1 MQRTIV
7 SHVHMWN
14 LRHLLNP
21 NSRYLYQ
28 ALYFVIRCI
37 LVTVYRYVHVFYAHC
52 VPLVL
57 QLEATEPCFS
67 TTVFYRNFAFTAK
80 YKFVNKECRFIK
92 LPASVLLSPKHWLL
106 SNLVLCLFFKARQS
120 LWSNDKVLYPT
131 QRSLVYRGSFVLK
144 ITSDGWNPRSS
155 QLNSLQLL

>member
-21 NSRYLYQ
+21 NSRYLYR

-92 LPASVLLSPKHWLL
+92 LPASVLLSLKHWLL
-106 SNLVLCLFFKARQS
+106 SNLVLCLFLKQDSPF
-120 LWSNDKVLYPT
+120 DPT
-131 QRSLVYRGSFVLK
+131 TKYCIIHSGPSFIAGV
-144 ITSDGWNPRSS
+144 SS
-155 QLNSLQLL
+155 KNNIRWVKSTK